1 MHSAVSILRLAHV
14 PGILTFGHFV
24 ALTASIRSESS
35 DSDPD
40 EAEFDEEEVLKYYFN
55 RGFNYQEIL
64 LFLSERHEHPLSY
77 STLLRRLKKY
87 GLERRGVT
95 SKEEFNDT
103 FCKVQ
108 RRMVELINGSW
119 SSVAYRTIWHI
130 LEMEGLRIPR
140 VIVQDLLREMDPDG
154 TALRKR
160 HSLKRRTYQNPGP
173 NYAWHIDGYDKLKHW
188 GFPVHSAIDGFSR
201 KILWLEIARSNNSP
215 HKIASYY
222 VRTVSDQGSCPVELI
237 TDLGTENGLAASIQT
252 FFRDNPDAHRY
263 VASPRNQRIEGWW
276 SFYSKSHCTW
286 WRSFFN
292 DLEFQGTVDTSSEMA
307 MELLWYCFHGLL
319 QAEFDAVKE
328 RWNTH
333 RIRKSGNDTVP
344 GRPDSLFF
352 LPELHGDLIMACQ
365 SQLQK

>member
-1 MHSAVSILRLAHV
+1 LR
-14 PGILTFGHFV
+14 
-24 ALTASIRSESS
+24 
-35 DSDPD
+35 
-40 EAEFDEEEVLKYYFN
+40 
-55 RGFNYQEIL
+55 
-64 LFLSERHEHPLSY
+64 
-77 STLLRRLKKY
+77 
-87 GLERRGVT
+87 
-95 SKEEFNDT
+95 
-103 FCKVQ
+103 
-108 RRMVELINGSW
+108 
-119 SSVAYRTIWHI
+119 
-130 LEMEGLRIPR
+130 
-140 VIVQDLLREMDPDG
+140 
-154 TALRKR
+154 
-160 HSLKRRTYQNPGP
+160 RRTYQNPGP

-188 GFPVHSAIDGFSR
+188 GFPVHAAIDGFSR
-201 KILWLEIARSNNSP
+201 KILWLEVARSNNSP
-215 HKIASYY
+215 QKIASYY
-222 VRTVSDQGSCPVELI
+222 VRTVSEQGSCPVELI

-307 MELLWYCFHGLL
+307 MELLWYCFHGIL

-352 LPELHGDLIMACQ
+352 LPELHGAFDNSVSVTASEVSYVTQEIIEDGD
-365 SQLQK
+365 SQNDYQDYFNYARTSLSINLPQNWEEALSLYVKLKHVAVHGQ